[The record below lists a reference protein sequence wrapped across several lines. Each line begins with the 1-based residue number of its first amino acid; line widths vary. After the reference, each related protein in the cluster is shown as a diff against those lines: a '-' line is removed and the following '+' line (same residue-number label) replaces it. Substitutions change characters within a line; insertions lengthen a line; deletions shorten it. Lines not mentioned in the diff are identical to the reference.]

1 MCTKCTLYSLSAVG
15 HSPKGRK
22 EKIVIVHLYFSIHD
36 KNLTTYC
43 SVLNLKSVIF
53 ERMTFHVMTRRREAH
68 LVTSKQKQNC
78 STFNRPRSKLLGS
91 FKEKEQALTAS
102 HSRPLTK
109 SALLS

>member
-68 LVTSKQKQNC
+68 LVTIVNKSKIAVR
-78 STFNRPRSKLLGS
+78 STDHDLNSLEVLKKR
-91 FKEKEQALTAS
+91 
-102 HSRPLTK
+102 SRP
-109 SALLS
+109 